1 LETFVELA
9 LDSSTVAAPIEQ
21 PPNAPETYFGTD
33 VFTRANHYM
42 FSAVR
47 GVVTLF
53 VQALDSREAGPTR
66 IGEFNSTD
74 ALSLVRARAIVSGLE
89 GVSVS
94 GRLNARDALLV
105 AAIDHSSQ
113 ARRITALVESKGLT
127 QCREK
132 PPGILSCV

>member
-1 LETFVELA
+1 METFVELA

-74 ALSLVRARAIVSGLE
+74 ALSLVRARAIVSGSE
-89 GVSVS
+89 GVRVL

-105 AAIDHSSQ
+105 LQSTIQ
-113 ARRITALVESKGLT
+113 AKLAELQPWSNRKELT